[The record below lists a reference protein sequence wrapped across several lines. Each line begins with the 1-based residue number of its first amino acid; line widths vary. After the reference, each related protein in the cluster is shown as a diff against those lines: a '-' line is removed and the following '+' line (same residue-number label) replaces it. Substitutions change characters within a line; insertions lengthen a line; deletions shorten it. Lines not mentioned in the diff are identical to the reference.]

1 MPVDFQG
8 TRKAPPDLQR
18 ALYLSNNLL
27 SIFSSSLVLTVLD
40 KVFDSLE
47 ASQYINGDF
56 YTHVNEEGQNCTP
69 GINNDTWKITT
80 SYGEKKNCKFL
91 DETEK
96 TYQCFEKDP
105 VYGYMTIFFL
115 FYPGIMSF
123 QFNLMKMMFTKKFNV
138 KLLLIHLFLVPV
150 FPAVLILQ
158 GLISLFHPGK
168 INQITGDWGFSG
180 SS

>member
-1 MPVDFQG
+1 MSSVKCHARNHTTYFCDRLKKTDYRVIF
-8 TRKAPPDLQR
+8 
-18 ALYLSNNLL
+18 
-27 SIFSSSLVLTVLD
+27 FSSSLVLTVLD

-56 YTHVNEEGQNCTP
+56 YTHINVEGEECKYNETYDVVDN
-69 GINNDTWKITT
+69 TT
-80 SYGEKKNCKFL
+80 YHYHCGNKTKCEFL
-91 DETEK
+91 DEKEK

-138 KLLLIHLFLVPV
+138 KLLLIHLLLVPV

-168 INQITGDWGFSG
+168 SN
-180 SS
+180 